1 MKQVKHIQKIAFAI
15 LLVFAAQFVFAA
27 FTTTG
32 KKNNKQT
39 ESKYT
44 LKNLSSFTNKGLS
57 LSSIRY
63 NSKLLAND
71 VTPAGSMSIGN
82 SINHLQMQS
91 GNTTFIYPYKAKIKV
106 PKFKTPSPSNF

>member
-57 LSSIRY
+57 LAI
-63 NSKLLAND
+63 NSANND
-71 VTPAGSMSIGN
+71 
-82 SINHLQMQS
+82 
-91 GNTTFIYPYKAKIKV
+91 KIKMI
-106 PKFKTPSPSNF
+106 KNRMRQRTPNLFCLKR